1 VNLLVHALEG
11 RLTLRIGLIKDKPY
25 AASALGRSL
34 AALKGVRQVK
44 VTPITGGVVIFYDHW
59 RVSET
64 HLLSLFGIT
73 PLAKPPRT
81 GPRCNSVLRHPAVA
95 ATMMRVLLVAA
106 VYFVTRRVLP
116 SESAC

>member
-44 VTPITGGVVIFYDHW
+44 VTPITGGVVIFYDSW

-81 GPRCNSVLRHPAVA
+81 GPRCNPVLRHPVA
-95 ATMMRVLLVAA
+95 ATMMRALLVAA